1 MKLSLPTKIFLAFGI
16 TVLVFASLAVYSLR
30 SFRNVGE
37 DLQNVVSGH
46 LVLARLTGQLETDQ
60 QNRFR
65 DIRRAIADESL
76 PNRQAILRISN
87 AYHPQMISRRIEDT
101 SKLCRKQLF
110 HLKSTTRKSVPQDF
124 ERESKRDFYLNVLR
138 QIEEIKEKHIQ
149 LTQEVESLNGDVANS
164 TTARSRTASK
174 VGSIEAQLVAVVYQL
189 TKSINEQTERAVYRA
204 QQNEKAT
211 AWRIVAI
218 TTIAL
223 LLGVLVTV
231 WSTRALSPI
240 QELVEFAKAI
250 SRGDYERKVHIRGND
265 ELSTLG
271 NELMLMARGRQKRE
285 EELDRQQDELE
296 RAYHRVADLKK
307 YHESVVESLRTS
319 IIVTDR
325 DLLITSANE
334 AVFTN
339 FGMSESR
346 VIGKFLPELD
356 LGTVIERESQSLKSI
371 LDTNELQNISSFV
384 YRERLYDAAI
394 VPFRSAEG
402 VVLGLVIA
410 AEDVTVAVQTKE
422 ALIRSERLAAIGRMS
437 AHVTHEIRNPL
448 SSIGLNAEILESLKP
463 EDAKQTH
470 ELCQAIIREVDRLT
484 AITEAYLN
492 FARLPRP
499 NLRKANPKKLL
510 EDIAAFVGPECAAAG
525 VNLSIQAQD
534 AEISLDIDQ
543 IRQAMLNLVRNA
555 KESMPSG
562 GTLHLLAEPVNHEFR
577 IRIQDNGVGI
587 EEDEISRIF
596 DPFYSTKQTGTGL
609 GLALVQ
615 QIVSEH
621 NARLEASSVP
631 GEGTRFDLYF
641 PIPEKFEQ
649 HALDVSTKQSTIQS

>member
-1 MKLSLPTKIFLAFGI
+1 M
-16 TVLVFASLAVYSLR
+16 TVLIFASLAVYSLR

-46 LVLARLTGQLETDQ
+46 LVLARLTGQLETHQ

-65 DIRRAIADESL
+65 DVRRAISDDSL
-76 PNRQAILRISN
+76 SNRQAILRISN
-87 AYHPQMISRRIEDT
+87 AYHPQMIFSRIEDT
-101 SKLCRKQLF
+101 SKLCRRQLF
-110 HLKSTTRKSVPQDF
+110 HLKSTKRKSVPDGY
-124 ERESKRDFYLNVLR
+124 ERESKRDFYLTVLR
-138 QIEEIKEKHIQ
+138 QIEQIQEKHIQ
-149 LTQEVESLNGDVANS
+149 LTQEIESLSQEVSNS
-164 TTARSRTASK
+164 TTARARTGTT
-174 VGSIEAQLVAVVYQL
+174 VGAIEAELVAVVYQL

-204 QQNEKAT
+204 QQNEKTT

-218 TTIAL
+218 TAIAL
-223 LLGVLVTV
+223 LLGLLLAT

-240 QELVEFAKAI
+240 QDLVKFAKAI
-250 SRGDYERKVHIRGND
+250 SRGDYERKVNIRGDD

-271 NELMLMARGRQKRE
+271 NELVLMAQGRQKRE

-307 YHESVVESLRTS
+307 YHESVVESLRTA

-325 DLLITSANE
+325 NLLITSANE
-334 AVFTN
+334 AATSN
-339 FGMSESR
+339 FGLSESK
-346 VIGKFLPELD
+346 VIGKYLPELD
-356 LGTVIERESQSLKSI
+356 LGATIETESQPLKSI
-371 LDTNELQNISSFV
+371 LETNELQNISSFM
-384 YRERLYDAAI
+384 YQERLYDASI

-499 NLRKANPKKLL
+499 NLRNASPKKLL
-510 EDIAAFVGPECAAAG
+510 EDIAIFVGPECAAAG
-525 VNLSIQAQD
+525 VEITVEAHD
-534 AEISLDIDQ
+534 AEIYLDLDQ
-543 IRQAMLNLVRNA
+543 IRQAILNLVRNA

-562 GTLHLLAEPVNHEFR
+562 GTIGLIAETFEEEFR

-587 EEDEISRIF
+587 EEEEISRIF

-621 NARLEASSVP
+621 KARLEASSTP
-631 GEGTRFDLYF
+631 GKGTRFDLYF
-641 PIPEKFEQ
+641 PIPEIYEQ
-649 HALDVSTKQSTIQS
+649 QDSEQLTHSPTSVV

>member
-1 MKLSLPTKIFLAFGI
+1 MKLSLPTKIFLAFGV
-16 TVLVFASLAVYSLR
+16 TVLIFASLAVYSLR

-46 LVLARLTGQLETDQ
+46 LVLARLTGQLETHQ

-65 DIRRAIADESL
+65 DVRRALVDDSL
-76 PNRQAILRISN
+76 LNRQAILRISN
-87 AYHPQMISRRIEDT
+87 AYHPQMISSRIADT
-101 SKLCRKQLF
+101 TKLCERQLF
-110 HLKSTTRKSVPQDF
+110 HLKSTKRESVPNDF
-124 ERESKRDFYLNVLR
+124 ERESKRDFYLAVLD
-138 QIEEIKEKHIQ
+138 QIEQIQEKHNQ
-149 LTQEVESLNGDVANS
+149 LTQEIENLNQEVSNS
-164 TTARSRTASK
+164 TTARARTAAS
-174 VGSIEAQLVAVVYQL
+174 VSSLEAELVAVVHQL

-204 QQNEKAT
+204 QQNEKNT

-218 TTIAL
+218 TAIAL
-223 LLGVLVTV
+223 LLGLLLAT

-240 QELVEFAKAI
+240 QELVAFAKAI
-250 SRGDYERKVHIRGND
+250 SRGDYERKVNIRGDD

-271 NELMLMARGRQKRE
+271 NELVLMAQGRQKRE

-325 DLLITSANE
+325 ELIITSVNE
-334 AVFTN
+334 AVSTN
-339 FGMSESR
+339 FGLRDSS
-346 VIGKFLPELD
+346 VIGKHLPDLEL
-356 LGTVIERESQSLKSI
+356 GAAIETESNSLRSI
-371 LDTNELQNISSFV
+371 LDTNELQNISSFT
-384 YRERLYDAAI
+384 YRERLYEAAI
-394 VPFRSAEG
+394 VPFRSTEG

-499 NLRKANPKKLL
+499 SLRSASPKKLL
-510 EDIAAFVGPECAAAG
+510 EDIAAFIGPECTAAG
-525 VNLSIQAQD
+525 VELIIDAKD
-534 AEISLDIDQ
+534 AEIHLDPDQ
-543 IRQAMLNLVRNA
+543 IRQAILNLVRNA

-562 GTLHLLAEPVNHEFR
+562 GKLKLIAEPIDREFR
-577 IRIQDNGVGI
+577 IRIQDHGVGI
-587 EEDEISRIF
+587 AEEEIARIF

-615 QIVSEH
+615 QIVGEH
-621 NARLEASSVP
+621 KARLEASSTP

-641 PIPEKFEQ
+641 PLPEVHER
-649 HALDVSTKQSTIQS
+649 

>member
-37 DLQNVVSGH
+37 DLQNIVSGH
-46 LVLARLTGQLETDQ
+46 LVLARLTGQLETHQ

-65 DIRRAIADESL
+65 DVRRAIAADSQS
-76 PNRQAILRISN
+76 NRQAILRISN
-87 AYHPQMISRRIEDT
+87 AYHPQMIFRRIEDT

-110 HLKSTTRKSVPQDF
+110 HLKSTTRKSVPKDF
-124 ERESKRDFYLNVLR
+124 ERESKRDFYLTVLR
-138 QIEEIKEKHIQ
+138 QIEQIQEKHIQ
-149 LTQEVESLNGDVANS
+149 LSQELESLNGAVTNS
-164 TTARSRTASK
+164 TTARARTASK
-174 VGSIEAQLVAVVYQL
+174 VGTIEAELVAVVYQL

-204 QQNEKAT
+204 QQNEKTT

-218 TTIAL
+218 TAIAL
-223 LLGVLVTV
+223 LLGVLLAL
-231 WSTRALSPI
+231 WSTRALAPI

-250 SRGDYERKVHIRGND
+250 SRGDYERKVHIRGDD

-307 YHESVVESLRTS
+307 YHESVVESLSTS

-346 VIGKFLPELD
+346 VIGKYLPDLD
-356 LGTVIERESQSLKSI
+356 LGAVMEKESQSLKSI
-371 LDTNELQNISSFV
+371 LENNELQNISSFV
-384 YRERLYDAAI
+384 YQERLYEAAI

-499 NLRKANPKKLL
+499 NLRNASPKRLL
-510 EDIAAFVGPECAAAG
+510 EDIAAFVGPECTAAG
-525 VNLSIQAQD
+525 VNLIIQAED

-543 IRQAMLNLVRNA
+543 IRQAILNLVRNA

-562 GTLHLLAEPVNHEFR
+562 GALHLLAEPVNHEFR

-587 EEDEISRIF
+587 EETEISRIF

-621 NARLEASSVP
+621 NARLEAASVP

-641 PIPEKFEQ
+641 PLREISEQ
-649 HALDVSTKQSTIQS
+649 HA